1 MPIQDILK
9 GTWYMLDAKFE
20 QDPRWFQRGIENL
33 KRKVAILEARLCR
46 VRAEEFSFPRSQFQT
61 GTIGSLRGSA

>member
-1 MPIQDILK
+1 MSIQDILK
-9 GTWYMLDAKFE
+9 GKWYMPDAKFE

-33 KRKVAILEARLCR
+33 KEEVAVLEARFCR
-46 VRAEEFSFPRSQFQT
+46 VRAEESPFPHSQFQT